1 MKSPILCY
9 ILYREKVKKFV
20 VRKHLHQPNRSLD
33 KVQDQVLHFFFLSLE
48 LLYIKAAGPHLEVY
62 SRWGKMGIF

>member
-20 VRKHLHQPNRSLD
+20 VRKHLHQPNRSLE
-33 KVQDQVLHFFFLSLE
+33 KVQSGVAFFFLSLE